1 MENLRKT
8 INNYIENNETILSM
22 TASNPCDR
30 DKIQRLKIRPVRK
43 KEKLIYQAESF
54 VGTKVFHKSIEA
66 NTLADFVAD
75 AMEND
80 FKQLEAKTDRH
91 SLTVLVSKKGKLT
104 IKEKVL
110 AAPGQN
116 TSQTDKTAFAHNK
129 EKQYIL
135 PQDTPIPFLVELGVQ
150 TAEGKIVNS
159 KYDKCRQINRYLE
172 FVRDILPALEYEEG
186 KTLNIIDF
194 GCGKSYLTFAL
205 YYYLKVIN
213 QYNIRVTGLDLKKDV
228 IESCQALADKFGYDG
243 LKFLVG
249 DISDYEGAT
258 QADMVVTLHACDTA
272 TDYALA
278 KAVGWNAKVILSVPC
293 CQHELNRQIQCPALA
308 PVLKY
313 GIIKERMAA
322 LLTDAIRANLLE
334 NQGYD
339 TRLLEFIDMENTP
352 KNLLIRA
359 VKKERIRYKAGTQQ
373 LEELE
378 KFLNVS
384 PMLETLL
391 NMK

>member
-1 MENLRKT
+1 MIIMENLRKT

-22 TASNPCDR
+22 TASNPRDR

-159 KYDKCRQINRYLE
+159 KYDKFRQINRYLE

-213 QYNIRVTGLDLKKDV
+213 QYNIR
-228 IESCQALADKFGYDG
+228 
-243 LKFLVG
+243 
-249 DISDYEGAT
+249 
-258 QADMVVTLHACDTA
+258 
-272 TDYALA
+272 
-278 KAVGWNAKVILSVPC
+278 
-293 CQHELNRQIQCPALA
+293 
-308 PVLKY
+308 
-313 GIIKERMAA
+313 
-322 LLTDAIRANLLE
+322 
-334 NQGYD
+334 
-339 TRLLEFIDMENTP
+339 
-352 KNLLIRA
+352 
-359 VKKERIRYKAGTQQ
+359 
-373 LEELE
+373 
-378 KFLNVS
+378 
-384 PMLETLL
+384 
-391 NMK
+391 